1 MEIFSHYG
9 NEHFC
14 PVSLFRIFGIDQLE
28 LITDLED
35 PDDPDPPIAVDV
47 VTENNLPTTIPQ
59 PSTQNN
65 STIIQLIQ
73 EEIKRIVGVF
83 TPSMQIKDLDMTQ
96 ALDQSSLVGNT
107 FLYDVSCPDCDNNR
121 FRDVYYLLASNYA
134 QLLTTLK
141 KNG

>member
-1 MEIFSHYG
+1 MFCFS
-9 NEHFC
+9 
-14 PVSLFRIFGIDQLE
+14 PI
-28 LITDLED
+28 ED
-35 PDDPDPPIAVDV
+35 PDPDDDV
-47 VTENNLPTTIPQ
+47 VTENNKNLLPTDITEKP
-59 PSTQNN
+59 TQNNNN

-73 EEIKRIVGVF
+73 EEIERIVGVF

-107 FLYDVSCPDCDNNR
+107 FLYDVSCPDCNSNR

-141 KNG
+141 NNW